1 MLEHERPAWFLVAAQ
16 FGTAALLLAGCA
28 GRPESLDQAQAA
40 VDQATADPQLQQYAS
55 AELARA
61 RSAMQDA
68 NRAAAAGAET
78 ADLDSQA
85 YVVRRKVEVARAIAD
100 ERRSLAQA
108 QTLSVQAQARAEV
121 LQELGARTSERGTV
135 VTLGDVLFDTGSA
148 TLNPGG
154 LQAIQRLASYLEA
167 NPSRAVRVEGH
178 TDDRGSAASNESLS
192 QQRADAVRA
201 ALIGAGVDPARV
213 TAIGMGEAV
222 PVASNATAAGRQQN
236 RRVEIV
242 IEGQPSA

>member
-1 MLEHERPAWFLVAAQ
+1 MLEHDRPAWLLVAAQ
-16 FGTAALLLAGCA
+16 LGTAALLLAGCA
-28 GRPESLDQAQAA
+28 GRPASLDRAQAA
-40 VDQATADPQLQQYAS
+40 VDQATADPQLQQYAP
-55 AELARA
+55 AELERA

-68 NRAAAAGAET
+68 NRAAAAGAER

-85 YVVRRKVEVARAIAD
+85 YVVQRKVEVARAIAD

-108 QTLSVQAQARAEV
+108 QTLSVQAQARAEI
-121 LQELGARTSERGTV
+121 LQELGARASERGTV

-148 TLNPGG
+148 TLTPGG

-167 NPSRAVRVEGH
+167 NPSQTVRVEGH

-242 IEGQPSA
+242 IGGRPSA